1 MSDREKNFNAVN
13 YSSRIITP
21 SDATIVKEANNFLN
35 ADNPK
40 AILSSL
46 ELILHGFLS
55 SEFSDDQ
62 VIRKN
67 CIYHYNLMRD
77 LIRELIIN
85 QNKTDQ

>member
-35 ADNPK
+35 ADNPEEV
-40 AILSSL
+40 LESL
-46 ELILHGFLS
+46 DLIFNGFLT

-62 VIRKN
+62 EIRSN
-67 CIYHYNLMRD
+67 CLYRYNLTRNFLGYLVND
-77 LIRELIIN
+77 SKN
-85 QNKTDQ
+85 